1 MRCGNRTMRMLTSR
15 AVCKKYT
22 YHRACLLRM
31 VNCFICLLGFVLQF
45 LGLAIVT
52 SPPKPRTMK

>member
-1 MRCGNRTMRMLTSR
+1 MRMLTSR